1 MSTFDKYLKGKRYS
15 TSSIEGYV
23 VTIQRFESWLY
34 KKVIPLKQVNYGD
47 IIDYIKSLQQRQIK
61 QRTIQQYIS
70 VINNYFNF
78 LIYTKQY
85 KKQNP
90 LSKIKVQG
98 VGRSAILDILSEE
111 ELKCIHE
118 SYSASGI
125 RYERNLCMLGLIIYQ
140 GLGTRDLIRLSI
152 KDIDLFNQ
160 FIFISSSKRSN
171 ERKLTLSEDQVDNLN
186 QYLNQGRERI
196 VKRKN
201 LESETLFLSNG
212 RGFKLKNSIQ
222 NMLNEIRLISPRVH
236 SVNHLR
242 ASVISNWTKKY
253 NLREVQYMA
262 GHKYVSSTE
271 HYQQQNLDN
280 VHDDIIKFHTIV
292 QNKEYILR

>member
-1 MSTFDKYLKGKRYS
+1 MSTFDKYLKGKKYS
-15 TSSIEGYV
+15 TSSIEGYL
-23 VTIQRFESWLY
+23 VTIHRFESWLY

-111 ELKCIHE
+111 ELNCIYE

-171 ERKLTLSEDQVDNLN
+171 ERKLILSEDQVGNLN

-280 VHDDIIKFHTIV
+280 VHDDIIKFHPIV